1 MGLSAPIGTTMDQ
14 RAALKAPDTS
24 AAKQGEIVQ
33 APVAPE
39 PKPEPP
45 KEASTTQPK
54 EIVKPEP
61 VQEAAKDEP
70 AKEVAKTEPAQ
81 ETKPDP
87 VKEPPK
93 EEQQEAALSP
103 QPTPPAPQPPP
114 PSLEKA
120 LPPLEAPP
128 PPVTSR
134 EIPRPAPPPPPPPP
148 PPKPQAQPQPVPRAQ
163 APQQLPP
170 AARQQLPS
178 SPLSHAPQQPSP
190 GEPQQ
195 ASRSAPS
202 SSFVNPADVY
212 GQRKAQEDYLWN
224 VVRKIATHRYYPKSS
239 RENSEEGL
247 VVALVTI
254 ARDGRLLDVSI
265 SRSSG
270 YKALDSAVMEVIR
283 SAAPYAPLPNDVLGD
298 RHTFVL
304 PLNYRRND
312 Q

>member
-1 MGLSAPIGTTMDQ
+1 MGLSAPIGTTMDP
-14 RAALKAPDTS
+14 RAPLKAPDAS
-24 AAKQGEIVQ
+24 AAKQGATVE
-33 APVAPE
+33 ATTAPE

-45 KEASTTQPK
+45 REASTSQPK

-61 VQEAAKDEP
+61 TQEAAKDEP
-70 AKEVAKTEPAQ
+70 AKEVAKAKPEAKPEPA
-81 ETKPDP
+81 
-87 VKEPPK
+87 KEPPK
-93 EEQQEAALSP
+93 EEQQQAAL
-103 QPTPPAPQPPP
+103 APQPPP
-114 PSLEKA
+114 NPQPPPPTLEKA

-128 PPVTSR
+128 APVTSR

-148 PPKPQAQPQPVPRAQ
+148 PKPQPQAQPAPRVQP
-163 APQQLPP
+163 PQQLPP
-170 AARQQLPS
+170 AAHQQLPS
-178 SPLSHAPQQPSP
+178 SPLSHIPQTHSP
-190 GEPQQ
+190 AEPQQ
-195 ASRSAPS
+195 AARPAPTP
-202 SSFVNPADVY
+202 FTNPADVY

-254 ARDGRLLDVSI
+254 ARDGRLLDVAI

-283 SAAPYAPLPNDVLGD
+283 AAAPYAPLPNDVLGD

>member
-1 MGLSAPIGTTMDQ
+1 MGLSAPIGTTMDP

-24 AAKQGEIVQ
+24 AAKQGQTAE
-33 APVAPE
+33 ATTAPE
-39 PKPEPP
+39 AKPEPP
-45 KEASTTQPK
+45 KEAATSQPTK

-61 VQEAAKDEP
+61 AQPAAKEEP
-70 AKEVAKTEPAQ
+70 AKEVAKAEPEA
-81 ETKPDP
+81 KPEP
-87 VKEPPK
+87 KEPPK
-93 EEQQEAALSP
+93 EEQQQAALAP
-103 QPTPPAPQPPP
+103 QPPANPQPPP
-114 PSLEKA
+114 PTLEKA

-128 PPVTSR
+128 APVTSR

-148 PPKPQAQPQPVPRAQ
+148 PKPQPQAQPAPRPQP
-163 APQQLPP
+163 PQQLPP

-178 SPLSHAPQQPSP
+178 SPLSNAPQTHSP
-190 GEPQQ
+190 ADPQQ
-195 ASRSAPS
+195 AARPAPS
-202 SSFVNPADVY
+202 PFTNPADVF

-254 ARDGRLLDVSI
+254 ARDGRLLDVAI

-270 YKALDSAVMEVIR
+270 YKGLDNAVMEVIR
-283 SAAPYAPLPNDVLGD
+283 AAAPYAPLPNDVLGD